1 MILTLMKRSASFNAG
16 FLGSFGGGG
25 GGASSS
31 PSPICSQSTRGF
43 WKYLPRGEPRGSEH

>member
-25 GGASSS
+25 GGCVFLTQ
-31 PSPICSQSTRGF
+31 PH
-43 WKYLPRGEPRGSEH
+43 L